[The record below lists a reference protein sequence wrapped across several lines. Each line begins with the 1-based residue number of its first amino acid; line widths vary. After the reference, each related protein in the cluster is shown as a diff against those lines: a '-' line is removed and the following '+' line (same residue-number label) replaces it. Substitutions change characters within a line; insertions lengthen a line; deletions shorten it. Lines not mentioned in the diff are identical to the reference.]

1 MEEILFFVILVAVV
15 VLTQA
20 IVFRIIKNTNQ
31 IILALLPNIGLL
43 GIGILFSL
51 VGYVVAMGE
60 PGSWAG
66 LGFIILLMVS
76 LITTGISTLISL
88 MVIFLFKSTT
98 KK

>member
-76 LITTGISTLISL
+76 LITTGISTLVSL

-98 KK
+98 KN

>member
-98 KK
+98 KN

>member
-15 VLTQA
+15 VLTQT

>member
-76 LITTGISTLISL
+76 LITTGISTMISL

-98 KK
+98 KN

>member
-76 LITTGISTLISL
+76 LITTGISTLVSL